1 MPIRWAFRAHVMGI
15 DSPCVGHL
23 LPILW
28 ALSAQS
34 LGRFLGNI
42 VSKLFWRWCK
52 LLVRCCLMVLL
63 VLHYAA
69 SMQLTCCFYDTS
81 CCFYDTSMILLVK
94 EREMYHFD
102 NTLSISCIT
111 YYFKSKMR
119 LWYIFRE
126 KISFVCKLLPIYEPC
141 LSVIYSSYPY
151 DFFYSVTCQLHAPST
166 VLKGFCSV
174 LGLFRVAQLHELCPS
189 DDLK

>member
-34 LGRFLGNI
+34 LGRFRVI

-69 SMQLTCCFYDTS
+69 SMQLT

-151 DFFYSVTCQLHAPST
+151 DFFLFSYMPVTCAKHCF
-166 VLKGFCSV
+166 KG
-174 LGLFRVAQLHELCPS
+174 LLLCLRAVSSRPVTWAMPKWRPQIAEN
-189 DDLK
+189 DLK